1 MQKGMLLW
9 FVAGLWMSS
18 FLAHASEWQTISTQH
33 FKVHFQSQHQIWA
46 KATASELEKVRSH
59 VLAQQSRAL
68 DVITDAIILDPFNLP
83 NGYALPSSDSPFMV
97 LYVTPPQSDMEIAH
111 HQSWLE
117 LLVLHEYI
125 HLVHLSQPSRHSYKQ
140 WLRDSND
147 SYDLA
152 IAALPRWVA
161 EGYATLQESKLTG
174 KGRLFDNYSEA
185 LLRAFARQGALLPY
199 AALNFGDGSYRA
211 SAMAYLL
218 GSRFLAWLEA
228 GYGQKTLDAV
238 WTRVVAVEARSFES
252 AFSGAFGQTAQQ
264 LYRRF
269 IAEFTYQAML
279 EEQQMEPAV
288 GHEFM
293 RFSFAARDIQLS
305 PSKRK
310 FVAVETD
317 KQGNTRLKVYASE
330 KNDAAMAKFAH
341 RQAAL
346 LDRDPKDIPDRQP
359 DSFLHEVLAAYTPI
373 NFSGISHPQWLDEET
388 LYFVASN
395 KTKSGSRINDL
406 YRWHISS
413 DQAVRVSHDLGGR
426 RFTIINQTE
435 VIAERVLNGFSQLVR
450 FNFQTQEVTRLYES
464 KLDTVFDYP
473 VLDSSGRLLAFM
485 KQTPDLGW
493 QVHITPIDALHKKAD
508 IVPLPE
514 NTQYVTAPKWHDELN
529 MLYFIAGRQGAL
541 GIYQYDLSERLL
553 RQLNAGHHVFEE
565 IVGHLDEQLLFLEST
580 AYGTKLSALSE
591 SAQQQPSIVTTQ
603 TPSSTMKPD
612 KVQPVDE
619 WLIEPYQALDQDWA
633 VTLAAHGASASEYSL
648 GVGIAGSDILKKY
661 RWQLGANASPSNDF
675 LRGGYADLQYTAG
688 NIQIHNTLR
697 VFNLNLDKQAGE
709 WLTEQTH
716 VDGWSNT
723 FELTFL
729 REDDKWRWQPSLG
742 WHAEKHSSQLH
753 RSYWLGSQ
761 LSYVHD
767 RQPFAFGL
775 SMGAA
780 HIWGKNQGHQL
791 TLGGYV
797 KLWEWPV
804 FLKSTNRYRT
814 SAALHLGGYDVNS
827 MYNDIGATMVQSA
840 ELPFFFATG
849 QHYLGYEFAT
859 SWKLGMPRLFIK
871 RHRLDSEFV
880 AQSWGAKWQ
889 LDLSRKVLGS
899 AARFA
904 PAGVS
909 NLRLDIGLSRVVSDE
924 FEDEW
929 RAWFGLWHAL

>member
-1 MQKGMLLW
+1 MQKCMLLW
-9 FVAGLWMSS
+9 FVAGLWLSP
-18 FLAHASEWQTISTQH
+18 FVAHGSEWQTISTPH
-33 FKVHFQSQHQIWA
+33 FKVHFQPQHQIWA
-46 KATASELEKVRSH
+46 QATASELEKVRSD

-68 DVITDAIILDPFNLP
+68 HVITDAIILDPFNLP

-140 WLRDSND
+140 WLRDLND
-147 SYDLA
+147 GYDLA
-152 IAALPRWVA
+152 TAALPRWVA

-185 LLRAFARQGALLPY
+185 LLRVFARQGALLPY

-238 WTRVVAVEARSFES
+238 WTRVVAVESRSFES
-252 AFSGAFGQTAQQ
+252 AFSGVFGQTAQQ

-269 IAEFTYQAML
+269 VAEFTYQAMQ
-279 EEQQMEPAV
+279 EELQMEPVASE
-288 GHEFM
+288 EFM
-293 RFSFAARDIQLS
+293 RFSFAARDVQLS
-305 PSKRK
+305 PSQRK
-310 FVAVETD
+310 FVVVETD

-330 KNDAAMAKFAH
+330 KNDVAMAKFTQ

-346 LDRDPKDIPDRQP
+346 LERDPNDIPDKQP
-359 DSFLHEVLAAYTPI
+359 ESFLHEVLAAYMPI
-373 NFSGISHPQWLDEET
+373 NFSGVSYPQWLDEET
-388 LYFVASN
+388 LYFVVRN
-395 KTKSGSRINDL
+395 KTQSGNLINDL

-413 DQAVRVSHDLGGR
+413 DHAERVSHDLGVR
-426 RFTIINQTE
+426 RFTIVNQTE

-450 FNFQTQEVTRLYES
+450 FNLQTQEVTRLFES

-473 VLDSSGRLLAFM
+473 VVDSAGRQLAFM
-485 KQTPDLGW
+485 KQTPELGW
-493 QVHITPIDALHKKAD
+493 QVHITSVDAPHKQAT

-514 NTQYVTAPKWHDELN
+514 NTQYVTAPKWHHDLN
-529 MLYFIAGRQGAL
+529 TLYFIAGRQSGL
-541 GIYQYDLSERLL
+541 GVYQYDLSERIL
-553 RQLNAGHHVFEE
+553 RQLSAGHHVYEE
-565 IVGHLDEQLLFLEST
+565 VVGYLEEQLLFLEST
-580 AYGTKLSALSE
+580 AYGTKLSALSMSPQRPPIE
-591 SAQQQPSIVTTQ
+591 TTQ
-603 TPSSTMKPD
+603 TLNSAVKPD
-612 KVQPVDE
+612 KVRSLGEFP
-619 WLIEPYQALDQDWA
+619 IEPYQALDQDWA

-648 GVGIAGSDILKKY
+648 GVGMAGSDILKKY
-661 RWQLGANASPSNDF
+661 RWQLGVNTSPSNDF
-675 LRGGYADLQYTAG
+675 LRGGYADLQYSTD
-688 NIQIHNTLR
+688 NIQIHNALR
-697 VFNLNLDKQAGE
+697 VFDLNLEKQADE
-709 WLTEQTH
+709 RMTDQAH
-716 VDGWSNT
+716 FDGWSNT
-723 FELTFL
+723 LELTTL
-729 REDDKWRWQPSLG
+729 REGDKWHWQPSLG
-742 WHAEKHSSQLH
+742 WHAEKLASSLH
-753 RSYWLGSQ
+753 HSYWLGSQ
-761 LSYVHD
+761 LSYRYD
-767 RQPFAFGL
+767 RQSFAFGL
-775 SMGAA
+775 SMDAA
-780 HIWGKNQGHQL
+780 HIWGENQGHRL
-791 TLGGYV
+791 TLGGYA
-797 KLWEWPV
+797 KLWEWPF
-804 FLKSTNRYRT
+804 FLKSSNRYRT
-814 SAALHLGGYDVNS
+814 SAALQLGGYDVNS
-827 MYNDIGATMVQSA
+827 IYNGIGAAIVQSA
-840 ELPFFFATG
+840 ELPYFFATG

-871 RHRLDSEFV
+871 RHRLDSEFI

-899 AARFA
+899 AAQFA